1 MFGWNLCEYIFTVL
15 SNQRPLCSNVY
26 PVKCKYR
33 SKDILLFYSS
43 HLQPSRPLSWSYD
56 SSQALS
62 AQLTPNHTIPSTQS
76 NYSLGRGSRGRPSPL
91 TSRPESPSHSVLG
104 ASNSKSSLV
113 SSEGMDT
120 TVCTDVN
127 RDDSCDAFEVNVL
140 IERIIVLQSY
150 LIRNDNY
157 VLLCETCKK
166 MLIVKKVMI
175 SWQCMCTFFFE
186 QVNHLDYWFKVV
198 SHLFWLL
205 DML

>member
-1 MFGWNLCEYIFTVL
+1 MFWKACLGSLSKECSWPKADMFRWKLCEYIFTAL

-43 HLQPSRPLSWSYD
+43 HLQPSRPLSWSYE

-76 NYSLGRGSRGRPSPL
+76 NYSLGRGSSGRPSPL
-91 TSRPESPSHSVLG
+91 NSRPESPSHSVLG
-104 ASNSKSSLV
+104 ASNSKLSLV

-127 RDDSCDAFEVNVL
+127 RDDSCNGEV
-140 IERIIVLQSY
+140 
-150 LIRNDNY
+150 
-157 VLLCETCKK
+157 K
-166 MLIVKKVMI
+166 I
-175 SWQCMCTFFFE
+175 SWTHNCKYI
-186 QVNHLDYWFKVV
+186 NHY
-198 SHLFWLL
+198 
-205 DML
+205 